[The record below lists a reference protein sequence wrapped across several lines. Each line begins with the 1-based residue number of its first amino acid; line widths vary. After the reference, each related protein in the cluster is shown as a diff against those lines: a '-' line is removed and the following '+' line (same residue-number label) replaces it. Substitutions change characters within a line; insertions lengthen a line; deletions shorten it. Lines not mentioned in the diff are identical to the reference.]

1 MSAYILRNIDPTLW
15 ESVKAQA
22 AKEGRP
28 LRFVILALLK
38 AYAARG
44 YDAMTAD

>member
-28 LRFVILALLK
+28 LRFVILALLA
-38 AYAARG
+38 AYVRRG
-44 YDAMTAD
+44 FDITSD